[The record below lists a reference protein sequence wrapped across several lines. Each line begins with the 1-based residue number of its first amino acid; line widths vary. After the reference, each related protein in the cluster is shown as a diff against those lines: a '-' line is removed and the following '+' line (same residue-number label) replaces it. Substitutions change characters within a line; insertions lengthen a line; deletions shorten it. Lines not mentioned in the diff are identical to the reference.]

1 MKARVK
7 ETGVLIDVTPRINI
21 NAQHSGDNLYVCDNM
36 VFRECELDF
45 LNVGNLV
52 IDWEQRR
59 YELAKVNPQEYC
71 LALGVNDDSEIFK
84 DISSGS
90 LVSPMKFFKKLKG
103 E

>member
-1 MKARVK
+1 MSRGEILKLSDMKDMHGSITL
-7 ETGVLIDVTPRINI
+7 EYTGI
-21 NAQHSGDNLYVCDNM
+21 LYAGVD
-36 VFRECELDF
+36 REKKLRELT
-45 LNVGNLV
+45 
-52 IDWEQRR
+52 
-59 YELAKVNPQEYC
+59 KVNPQEYC